1 MKLLELFSGTK
12 SVSKA
17 IGDKYDEII
26 SLDVLDKNNP
36 TFVTD
41 ILKWDY
47 KIYPREFFH
56 TIWASPPCTEYSV
69 AKTTGIRNIEL
80 ANSIVKKTLE
90 IIDYFK
96 PVKWFMENPQTGLLK
111 SQPFMKDIPF
121 YDVDY
126 CQYGKDYRKRTR
138 IWTNVKLFEPKICIK
153 SKCSKVVDNR
163 HIASCGN
170 GYSTNIKTESKY
182 SGKAY
187 TNRQIRQDEKYS
199 IPEQLIKDLFY
210 DHL

>member
-1 MKLLELFSGTK
+1 MTFFLSIYKMKLLELFSGTK
-12 SVSKA
+12 SVSKSV
-17 IGDKYDEII
+17 GDKYDEII

-36 TFVTD
+36 TVVSD

-47 KIYPREFFH
+47 KIYPREYFH
-56 TIWASPPCTEYSV
+56 TIWASPPCTEYSK

-96 PVKWFMENPQTGLLK
+96 PIKWFMENPQTGLLK
-111 SQPFMKDIPF
+111 SQSFMKDIPF

-138 IWTNVKLFEPKICIK
+138 IWTNIKGFDPKICIK
-153 SKCSKVVDNR
+153 SKCSKVVDGK
-163 HIASCGN
+163 HVASCGN
-170 GYSTNIKTESKY
+170 GYSK
-182 SGKAY
+182 Y
-187 TNRQIRQDEKYS
+187 TNRQIKQNEKYS

-210 DHL
+210 DAL